1 MDDHWPEDL
10 LPTFPLNM
18 RPQIPAFHE
27 PGHGQAGHQ
36 EYSFKLSWGM
46 GLTDGEGCE
55 RIWAANNAL
64 GNATKTQGPGSRQ
77 DVIDDHLGFWNW
89 LKYCGMGKNFFLN
102 RLIHYLIYFT
112 GKTLMR
118 KYKTAIR
125 QRNVQVE
132 GHRGFTNTLPKELA
146 AGWTKMCE
154 DWDRAT
160 YPKQAENPF
169 VTRGLCTPSC
179 SPHPPSS

>member
-1 MDDHWPEDL
+1 M
-10 LPTFPLNM
+10 
-18 RPQIPAFHE
+18 
-27 PGHGQAGHQ
+27 
-36 EYSFKLSWGM
+36 
-46 GLTDGEGCE
+46 DGEGCK
-55 RIWAANNAL
+55 RIWAENNAL

-132 GHRGFTNTLPKELA
+132 GH
-146 AGWTKMCE
+146 
-154 DWDRAT
+154 
-160 YPKQAENPF
+160 
-169 VTRGLCTPSC
+169 
-179 SPHPPSS
+179 